1 MARAKKYTKSGFY
14 DVLKDVDKR
23 IKHAL
28 LRGAWAMR
36 DAARDLS
43 KLGEKEVRKS
53 IIYKGSYKKYY
64 KKGVERMSSHPG
76 NPPAAVKGEDLEPSI
91 YSRVTSGPKRN
102 PATAEFGSTAPFA
115 ADLEF
120 GTTKIQPRPFL
131 RPAKKQVR
139 DMAPLI
145 VVDHLVTA
153 YRKSLSGAKATTVVI
168 DMDM

>member
-1 MARAKKYTKSGFY
+1 MASASSKKAFY
-14 DVLKDVDKR
+14 DALKTVDKR

-43 KLGEKEVRKS
+43 KLGENEVRKS
-53 IIYKGSYKKYY
+53 IIYRGSYKKYY

-76 NPPAAVKGEDLEPSI
+76 NPPAAVTGEDLEPSI

-102 PATAEFGSTAPFA
+102 PATAEFGSKAPFA

-131 RPAKKQVR
+131 RPARDKVR
-139 DMAPLI
+139 NEAAEI
-145 VVDHLVTA
+145 VVNHLVNA
-153 YRKSLSGAKATTVVI
+153 YITSLMSAKKTTVRF
-168 DMDM
+168 DLDA